1 MVLYIIFKLRARNEG
16 EKMNIVA
23 IIAEYNPMH
32 NGHILN
38 IQKAKELS
46 LADYALSVMSGSF
59 TELGNV
65 ACFNK
70 FMRSKCALEN
80 GLDMVIELPQIYAL
94 SSAEDFATGAI
105 NILNNTGIVT
115 HLAFGAETDNL
126 DLLLN
131 IAKIHIKNKDEI
143 LEKVKEIS
151 NSGTSF
157 ASALDF
163 VIKEYLTDEEYKE
176 FSKPNNIL
184 AIEYLKALIRSK
196 SKIKPVLIKREL
208 SFHNDQKLCLNSKFA
223 SSTAIR
229 EVLSLEELS
238 LNEKIDILK
247 NSVPDNTLNLIKNYS
262 YNTNEN
268 LFNILKYEVLKLGK
282 SGLKDILDVCEG
294 LENKLYNEIANST
307 SYNEYIFNVKS
318 KRYTLARIK
327 RICAYIILGITKE
340 KKERLKNTRYVRILK
355 ISKEKKDL
363 LSYLNANSKIP
374 VISKFTDYIT
384 NSKDICESIELD
396 VLANNIAFNFN
407 EDYTN
412 NIIKELPNI

>member
-1 MVLYIIFKLRARNEG
+1 
-16 EKMNIVA
+16 MNIVA

-46 LADYALSVMSGSF
+46 HADYALSIMSGSF

-70 FMRSKCALEN
+70 FMRAKCAIEN

-94 SSAEDFATGAI
+94 SSAEDFATGAV

-131 IAKIHIKNKDEI
+131 IAKTSIRKKDEI
-143 LEKVKEIS
+143 LKKIKEIS

-157 ASALDF
+157 ALSLDT
-163 VIKEYLTDEEYKE
+163 IMKSYLTDEEYEE

-184 AIEYLKALIRSK
+184 AIEYLKALVRSK
-196 SKIKPVLIKREL
+196 SKIKPVLIKREY
-208 SFHNDQKLCLNSKFA
+208 SFHNDKKLSLNAKFA

-229 EVLSLEELS
+229 EILSS
-238 LNEKIDILK
+238 KKSDLNEKLEIFK
-247 NSVPDNTLNLIKNYS
+247 NSVPDNTLNLIKNYN

-268 LFNILKYEVLKLGK
+268 LFNILKYEILKLGK
-282 SGLKDILDVCEG
+282 NGLKDILDVCEG

-327 RICAYIILGITKE
+327 RICAYVILSITKE
-340 KKERLKNTRYVRILK
+340 KKERLKNTMYVRILK
-355 ISKEKKDL
+355 ISKDKKDL

-412 NIIKELPNI
+412 NIIKEPPNI